1 MVTGLGAGVWL
12 AEKGS
17 AEAARAVSAH
27 NNALRG
33 VYVQDDDVGML
44 GAAAD
49 EKRRLFVFLTVL
61 AVLSFT
67 CWSGRT
73 RFFHQ
78 FPTRAEG
85 CAFMMSSAT
94 SVLSRSWPSM
104 CFLDKHDENK
114 ENQLDWANA
123 VSSSDDEITARTD
136 EDVNGLCHD
145 EPNETATTTTTTTRA
160 ATRKGLRKKRTREDP
175 ACLSVSCQYRI
186 RKVPVSQ
193 ERVLKQHKTRR
204 SPLYRVVPLVADGF
218 IMGL

>member
-1 MVTGLGAGVWL
+1 
-12 AEKGS
+12 
-17 AEAARAVSAH
+17 
-27 NNALRG
+27 
-33 VYVQDDDVGML
+33 
-44 GAAAD
+44 
-49 EKRRLFVFLTVL
+49 
-61 AVLSFT
+61 
-67 CWSGRT
+67 
-73 RFFHQ
+73 
-78 FPTRAEG
+78 
-85 CAFMMSSAT
+85 MMSSAT
-94 SVLSRSWPSM
+94 SVLSPSWLPPSS

-145 EPNETATTTTTTTRA
+145 EPNETATTTTTTTTTRA
-160 ATRKGLRKKRTREDP
+160 ATRKGLREKRTREDP
-175 ACLSVSCQYRI
+175 SCLSVSQQYRI

>member
-1 MVTGLGAGVWL
+1 MVTGLGRVYGLLFVRRVCL
-12 AEKGS
+12 
-17 AEAARAVSAH
+17 VSH
-27 NNALRG
+27 
-33 VYVQDDDVGML
+33 
-44 GAAAD
+44 
-49 EKRRLFVFLTVL
+49 EKRDLVL
-61 AVLSFT
+61 LLVL
-67 CWSGRT
+67 CCPIARVCMPRT
-73 RFFHQ
+73 RTGHVGRKKRFFDGSCRFELHVLKR
-78 FPTRAEG
+78 PHTLLPSIPNKSRG

-94 SVLSRSWPSM
+94 SVLSPSWLPPSS

-136 EDVNGLCHD
+136 ED
-145 EPNETATTTTTTTRA
+145 EPNEPAATTRA
-160 ATRKGLRKKRTREDP
+160 ATRKGLREKRTREDP
-175 ACLSVSCQYRI
+175 ACLSVSRQYRI